1 MMNSYKELEVY
12 NEAFRL
18 AKSVHFMTQELPKTE
33 QYVLSSQIRRSAQS
47 VRSNIVE
54 GYGRREYKTE
64 FIRFLIFSNA
74 SLLETESHLDMIKEL
89 YGHVTVDTLTEEYHT
104 LGRKLSTFINYVET
118 SWKTSRDK

>member
-1 MMNSYKELEVY
+1 MNSYKELEVY

-18 AKSVHFMTQELPKTE
+18 AKSIHFMTEELPKTE
-33 QYVLSSQIRRSAQS
+33 QFELGSQIRRSAQS

-64 FIRFLIFSNA
+64 FIRFLFFADA
-74 SLLETESHLDMIKEL
+74 SLLETESHLEMIKEL
-89 YGHVTVDTLTEEYHT
+89 YGLATIDNLSEEYHT
-104 LGRKLSTFINYVET
+104 LGRKLSAFISYVET